1 MYWQK
6 QLPAPTNSFELKV
19 GTGYTQGFGRI
30 LPDGNISNIG
40 FARNPPGFSGRTP
53 PGGGGIPNVAG
64 AGIGVPV
71 DMDYRYSPHGSFGVQ
86 AEYQE
91 FTSEQNSAARG
102 LAANLG
108 GTYHA
113 SPFSRSD
120 FWARFGAGYRLLWS
134 VDPPGLPTTLIHG
147 FEAAKLTLG
156 WDIRMSRG
164 VAIAPVAGADLNVFV
179 WATANGNTI
188 ALPTAQV
195 GSFVYAGLQAR
206 FDAGPTVVNTPVVAN
221 LR

>member
-30 LPDGNISNIG
+30 LPDGFIPATAGRGNPLG
-40 FARNPPGFSGRTP
+40 FGRGAFP
-53 PGGGGIPNVAG
+53 GGGIPNVAG

-71 DMDYRYSPHGSFGVQ
+71 EMDYRYSPHGSFGVQ

-91 FTSEQNSAARG
+91 FESEQNSAARG

-108 GTYHA
+108 GTYHT
-113 SPFSRSD
+113 SPFTRSD
-120 FWARFGAGYRLLWS
+120 FWLRFGAGYRMLWS
-134 VDPPGLPTTLIHG
+134 VDPPGLPTTMIHG

-164 VAIAPVAGADLNVFV
+164 VALAPVVGGDVNVFV

-195 GSFVYAGLQAR
+195 GSFIYAGLQAR
-206 FDAGPTVVNTPVVAN
+206 FDAGPTVTSTPVVAN